1 MTSRAL
7 KLHQD
12 ILNFNRP
19 YLADIEAR
27 LKRGDPVPDCL
38 AKTLL
43 LTREEEGLDD
53 LDIIIMCG
61 TLIIGGVETVRHLEH
76 PRFTQAKQID
86 LLKMTDG
93 VYPAGVCC
101 PHHGLP

>member
-1 MTSRAL
+1 MTGSVSNAVDFFPFLRRFPNRMTTRAQ

-27 LKRGDPVPDCL
+27 LKRGDHVPDCL

-43 LTREEEGLDD
+43 LTRDEEELDD

-61 TLIIGGVETVRHLEH
+61 TLIIGGVETVN
-76 PRFTQAKQID
+76 A
-86 LLKMTDG
+86 
-93 VYPAGVCC
+93 VV
-101 PHHGLP
+101 